1 MSALEHLILV
11 CLWNGFLAEHGYLK
25 DRRNLS
31 SHSMILHSPL
41 GFATN
46 LEGAYVAWK
55 VVRQASGIATAYLE
69 RYTLFNKAN

>member
-1 MSALEHLILV
+1 
-11 CLWNGFLAEHGYLK
+11 
-25 DRRNLS
+25 
-31 SHSMILHSPL
+31 MILHSPL